1 MNTDSIFEAFE
12 KKNKENEA
20 LAKPYVELLVN
31 ELKMDDRSAQLIVDK
46 SCDFSSMKTP
56 FSKMTEEEIV
66 DLVRL
71 YISLFGSLE
80 TLCQFLDAQEFVD
93 VGYDLYIRKK
103 TIFHLKYDVVEERVL
118 NLMELF
124 DVSKEKCIQLVI
136 SHPDWLYHKKEF
148 ISSKFEEL
156 SSFWNLTKGELAE
169 LCLQSPF
176 VFSKKLDKLNDRII
190 KLETH
195 YGVKSS
201 EIKKLMLMYPELMN
215 KGVSF
220 FTENKLTKDIFVKPW
235 LLECLIGYDNC
246 NFGGYRT
253 FQNMLLLIEYIEKC
267 FGDIIKFI
275 KKKYKEGG
283 FLCVITKKDAAYY
296 VVSIGSNYASEASR
310 KNAPVL
316 TPEEK
321 LLNQIFGSIT
331 EPRAWQ
337 EYHDH
342 REYFIKIKD
351 FDIKKV
357 EDIIFLMASA
367 CAKYARGYPKQQIVK
382 RSPTTSVLTSGF
394 ILTDDL
400 VNATKL
406 DVEEN
411 RLQVHFVNLSFRE
424 VEDEEWEKL
433 SKLSVDMPP
442 EDENFDCDDEWEF
455 DDFDLENE

>member
-1 MNTDSIFEAFE
+1 MNTDSIFEVFE

-31 ELKMDDRSAQLIVDK
+31 ALKMDDRSAQLIVDK

-71 YISLFGSLE
+71 YISLFGSPE
-80 TLCQFLDAQEFVD
+80 MLCKFLDAQEFVD
-93 VGYDLYIRKK
+93 TGYDLYIRKK
-103 TIFHLKYDVVEERVL
+103 TIFHLKYEIVEARIL

-124 DVSKEKCIQLVI
+124 NVSKEKCIQIVI

-148 ISSKFEEL
+148 ICSKFEEMSL
-156 SSFWNLTKGELAE
+156 FWNLTKGEIVQR
-169 LCLQSPF
+169 CLQSPF
-176 VFSKKLDKLNDRII
+176 IFSKKLDKLNDRII

-201 EIKKLMLMYPELMN
+201 EIKKLMLLYPALMN

-253 FQNMLLLIEYIEKC
+253 FQNMLLLIEHIEKH

-275 KKKYKEGG
+275 KKKYKDCG
-283 FLCVITKKDAAYY
+283 FLCVIAKKGDAYY
-296 VVSIGSNYASEASR
+296 LVSIGSNYVSEAHR
-310 KNAPVL
+310 KNAPIL

-321 LLNQIFGSIT
+321 LLNQIFGSKA
-331 EPRAWQ
+331 EPNAYQ

-351 FDIKKV
+351 VDIEDV
-357 EDIIFLMASA
+357 EAVLYLMASA
-367 CAKYARGYPKQQIVK
+367 SAKNARSNSKQLIVQK
-382 RSPTTSVLTSGF
+382 SPSTKILTSGF
-394 ILTDDL
+394 VLIDDL
-400 VNATKL
+400 VNAPNL

-411 RLQVHFVNLSFRE
+411 RLLVNFINLSFKK
-424 VEDEEWEKL
+424 VDDAEWEKL
-433 SKLSVDMPP
+433 SNPP
-442 EDENFDCDDEWEF
+442 VEAAQDDEDFDFDDDWDFEDE
-455 DDFDLENE
+455 